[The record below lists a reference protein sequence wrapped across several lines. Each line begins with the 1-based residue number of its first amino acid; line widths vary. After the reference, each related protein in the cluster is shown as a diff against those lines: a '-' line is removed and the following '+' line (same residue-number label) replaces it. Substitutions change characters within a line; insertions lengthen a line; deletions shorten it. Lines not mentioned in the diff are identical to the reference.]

1 LGWRLTDGAAMIAV
15 AVAGAGLVQLLG
27 SGVPAEHL
35 AAATILVGGT
45 CLTLLAFFRVV
56 EEEDRAFMARAL
68 AAGLLLRV
76 GVTLLVHF
84 RLPVEAL
91 APDQFTFQ
99 DVGWRTLL
107 HLEGRGP
114 RPWQI
119 DGTYEVGY
127 FYWNALVFKAFGFTP
142 VAPKLINAFVG
153 AWTGL
158 LAYRLG
164 GEVGGRAGARG
175 AALLTLLMPSM
186 ILWSTQNLREAAV
199 TFLNGGLLLAMVR
212 LHVRPRVRTLVL
224 ALMAL
229 TLLALLRDYLAW
241 MAALAMVGSLVL
253 ASGRGTL
260 SRLAIAGTILI
271 LWIAAYRTF
280 GFGADLVQTANF
292 ESIDAQRRALAFGG
306 TAFAPQVDIST
317 PIRGLGFLPI
327 GVAFFLLA
335 PFPWQVTSSPLAAL
349 AFPETIVWYGLLV
362 LAASGIVHLL
372 KHNFARVVP
381 LLVFVSLTVA
391 VYGLVEGNAG
401 TAYRHRSQLAMS
413 ILVFASVG
421 FELKR
426 LRRTTP
432 Q

>member
-1 LGWRLTDGAAMIAV
+1 MVGAAV
-15 AVAGAGLVQLLG
+15 ALAGLIQLLG

-35 AAATILVGGT
+35 ASATILVAGVCFT
-45 CLTLLAFFRVV
+45 VLLFLRVI
-56 EEEDRAFMARAL
+56 EEEDRAFMARAVL
-68 AAGLLLRV
+68 AGLLLRV
-76 GVTLLVHF
+76 GLTLLVHF

-142 VAPKLINAFVG
+142 LAPKLINAFLG

-186 ILWSTQNLREAAV
+186 VLWSTQNLREAAV
-199 TFLNGGLLLAMVR
+199 TFLNGALLLSMVR
-212 LHVRPRVRTLVL
+212 LHVRPRVRTLGL
-224 ALMAL
+224 TLLAL
-229 TLLALLRDYLAW
+229 TLLAFLRDYLAW
-241 MAALAMVGSLVL
+241 MAALALVGSLVM

-260 SRLAIAGTILI
+260 SRLVIAGTILI
-271 LWIAAYRTF
+271 LWVAAYRNL

-306 TAFAPQVDIST
+306 TAFAPEVDIST
-317 PIRGLGFLPI
+317 PVRGLLFLPV

-349 AFPETIVWYGLLV
+349 AFPETIVWYGLLIW
-362 LAASGIVHLL
+362 AAVGLVHLIR
-372 KHNFARVVP
+372 HRFSRVIP
-381 LLVFVSLTVA
+381 LLVFVAVTVA

-401 TAYRHRSQLAMS
+401 TAYRHRSQLVMS
-413 ILVFASVG
+413 ILVFAAVG

-426 LRRTTP
+426 LRRAP
-432 Q
+432 RG